1 MSGAPPIGSGVDFQ
15 IIGSRG
21 CHPSLPQGRDKLPLR
36 KIAYRTTNDD
46 PPGRSTTVLIVA
58 VGWAY
63 VVLMMV
69 LAEALGPGGS
79 VLGAIVTLGLYGVLP
94 LGIVLYVGNTRARAR
109 ARRAAQVSG
118 DVDPGRGGQAAGDA
132 VAPVREEA

>member
-1 MSGAPPIGSGVDFQ
+1 M
-15 IIGSRG
+15 
-21 CHPSLPQGRDKLPLR
+21 
-36 KIAYRTTNDD
+36 
-46 PPGRSTTVLIVA
+46 LIVA

-69 LAEALGPGGS
+69 LAEALGPNGT
-79 VLGAIVTLGLYGVLP
+79 VLGAVVTLLLYGVLP
-94 LGIVLYVGNTRARAR
+94 LAIVLYIGNTRARAR
-109 ARRAAQVSG
+109 ARRAALLAASG